1 MPTCSLS
8 SKQRPSSARLSLRS
22 GSVQRYPPSFFH
34 NPISRDRSKKFSGW
48 GIPSN
53 EGNARIIRSTKQRP
67 RSAFVNRNISK
78 FAASKNTLVPKRP
91 KSAGTFRRRRLVG
104 KNRTRDK
111 DSSGRL
117 VQNQKVHQT
126 DFALHAIREAAA
138 REKSAKHIQHTLTF
152 HEPQVEVRPNHSGN
166 GGIRKGQYFFLA
178 AYQSRL
184 RGEYLAAVRH
194 YTSALA
200 HYKQDTKALLNRGYC
215 LCRVGKID
223 RAIEDFKRA
232 AKLSPASPFAWYN
245 LGIAHQ
251 KLYNTNSSIEAF
263 TKAIECLKKLPN
275 DFNHSQEEI
284 QERNQF
290 IKANIPLLASIILS
304 RAMSY
309 RLENRF
315 FEASQDYTRLEKL
328 KKQHGLRNFGNILNL
343 KDSGNSELISN
354 SIVYQIDNVTAEQEQ
369 KSISLDQVEKE
380 GSLAHLSKYFQ
391 EALLCLQKPSSERDN
406 KDLKVLADLTSNVP
420 AFKKLSKDN
429 HRKLCSKMICVNLD
443 DGDVLFDQGEEGFFF
458 M

>member
-22 GSVQRYPPSFFH
+22 GSLQRYSPSFFH

-152 HEPQVEVRPNHSGN
+152 HEPQVEVRPTTAKRGN
-166 GGIRKGQYFFLA
+166 
-178 AYQSRL
+178 
-184 RGEYLAAVRH
+184 
-194 YTSALA
+194 
-200 HYKQDTKALLNRGYC
+200 
-215 LCRVGKID
+215 
-223 RAIEDFKRA
+223 
-232 AKLSPASPFAWYN
+232 
-245 LGIAHQ
+245 
-251 KLYNTNSSIEAF
+251 
-263 TKAIECLKKLPN
+263 
-275 DFNHSQEEI
+275 
-284 QERNQF
+284 
-290 IKANIPLLASIILS
+290 
-304 RAMSY
+304 
-309 RLENRF
+309 
-315 FEASQDYTRLEKL
+315 
-328 KKQHGLRNFGNILNL
+328 
-343 KDSGNSELISN
+343 
-354 SIVYQIDNVTAEQEQ
+354 
-369 KSISLDQVEKE
+369 
-380 GSLAHLSKYFQ
+380 
-391 EALLCLQKPSSERDN
+391 
-406 KDLKVLADLTSNVP
+406 
-420 AFKKLSKDN
+420 
-429 HRKLCSKMICVNLD
+429 
-443 DGDVLFDQGEEGFFF
+443 
-458 M
+458 